1 MLESEEVIKIIKDG
15 VSARI
20 NLARDYST
28 RLNMHV
34 TGLKAKEHA
43 EIFNFHESKEQR
55 KIREK
60 LLKSNKR
67 LFSFL
72 LRPLDKV
79 FTAKGGNISYNL
91 TDAKLEELKN
101 YTSEVSDGLK
111 IKEYLKKK
119 VKLSYIIDPNGFIM
133 VDIDQEGQVST
144 KIFNTNEL
152 HYYTNK
158 GNKITSVIFNPYT
171 LEEDEK
177 QYYRVI
183 DDLSDSIYVR
193 DGDVIY
199 QDEDSIKEN
208 FLQYVPA
215 YILGDIYDYNTELF
229 LSLIDDV
236 LEDADEVLRDVS
248 VKTVHKLSQGFAKYW
263 QYYEDCNTCAGTG
276 EVNKTDDLG
285 DKTSHVCHTCK
296 GTGVK
301 NKKDASDVMMLP
313 IPDKAD
319 DVKIA
324 PEVAGYINPSIEI
337 WEQYKKDIKD
347 ITIDMFQSLWGT
359 TFSVD
364 TKNETATG
372 RLLNVQ
378 PQAERVTGI
387 SKTFSNIHE
396 FLLSSIGAIALQNK
410 DYKADVSYGTRYLME
425 SPDEVLKRYQESK
438 EKGLPAIL
446 QNDLLDKFYQT
457 EYSNNNTEYLK
468 TKKILSIDPFPSM
481 TAKEVKELG
490 VNDDDLK
497 LKIYYPQWVSQL
509 TEAKKSLMTKE
520 ELLAELTKYVINKT
534 IKNERTE
541 V

>member
-1 MLESEEVIKIIKDG
+1 M
-15 VSARI
+15 
-20 NLARDYST
+20 
-28 RLNMHV
+28 
-34 TGLKAKEHA
+34 
-43 EIFNFHESKEQR
+43 
-55 KIREK
+55 
-60 LLKSNKR
+60 
-67 LFSFL
+67 
-72 LRPLDKV
+72 
-79 FTAKGGNISYNL
+79 
-91 TDAKLEELKN
+91 
-101 YTSEVSDGLK
+101 
-111 IKEYLKKK
+111 
-119 VKLSYIIDPNGFIM
+119 
-133 VDIDQEGQVST
+133 
-144 KIFNTNEL
+144 
-152 HYYTNK
+152 
-158 GNKITSVIFNPYT
+158 
-171 LEEDEK
+171 
-177 QYYRVI
+177 
-183 DDLSDSIYVR
+183 
-193 DGDVIY
+193 
-199 QDEDSIKEN
+199 
-208 FLQYVPA
+208 
-215 YILGDIYDYNTELF
+215 
-229 LSLIDDV
+229 
-236 LEDADEVLRDVS
+236 
-248 VKTVHKLSQGFAKYW
+248 SQGFAKYW

-276 EVNKTDDLG
+276 EVIKTDDLNN
-285 DKTSHVCHTCK
+285 KTSHVCHTCK

-520 ELLAELTKYVINKT
+520 ELLAELTKYVTNKT
-534 IKNERTE
+534 IKNETTE